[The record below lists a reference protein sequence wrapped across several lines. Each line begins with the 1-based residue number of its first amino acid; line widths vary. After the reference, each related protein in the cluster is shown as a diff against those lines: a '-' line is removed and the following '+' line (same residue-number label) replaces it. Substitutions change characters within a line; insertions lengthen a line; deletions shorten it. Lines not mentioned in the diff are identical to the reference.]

1 MDVELVTLKTSKRK
15 VMKRPTTKVSEKRKV
30 IRVENEYEIDSYSSF
45 YSESSNNYCCFIDRS
60 REETL
65 QKEREKAYNKKYW
78 ENREAKIEYQ
88 KRYNAEVRDMKS
100 YNKSYYEQHKEE
112 IIERMTKKVN
122 CSCGKIVTFGNLKSH
137 YKTNIHKKR
146 LTKQNKQTI

>member
-1 MDVELVTLKTSKRK
+1 MEIELVTQTMSNRT
-15 VMKRPTTKVSEKRKV
+15 VMKTPTSLKQKRNV
-30 IRVENEYEIDSYSSF
+30 IRLDNEDDLDGYSSF
-45 YSESSNNYCCFIDRS
+45 YSDSNSDICCSVGTTRK
-60 REETL
+60 E
-65 QKEREKAYNKKYW
+65 EREKTYNKKYW

-100 YNKSYYEQHKEE
+100 YNKSYYEQHKNE

-137 YKTNIHKKR
+137 YKTDLHKKKLQSISQR
-146 LTKQNKQTI
+146 Q

>member
-1 MDVELVTLKTSKRK
+1 MEIELVTQTMSNRT
-15 VMKRPTTKVSEKRKV
+15 VMKTPTSLKQKRNV
-30 IRVENEYEIDSYSSF
+30 IRLDNEDDLDGYSSF

-100 YNKSYYEQHKEE
+100 YNKSYYEQHKNE

>member
-15 VMKRPTTKVSEKRKV
+15 VMKRPTNNVSEKKV
-30 IRVENEYEIDSYSSF
+30 IRVENEDDIDSG
-45 YSESSNNYCCFIDRS
+45 NNFCFIYRS

-88 KRYNAEVRDMKS
+88 KRYNVEVRDMKS

-137 YKTNIHKKR
+137 YKTSIHKKR
-146 LTKQNKQTI
+146 LINQNNMII